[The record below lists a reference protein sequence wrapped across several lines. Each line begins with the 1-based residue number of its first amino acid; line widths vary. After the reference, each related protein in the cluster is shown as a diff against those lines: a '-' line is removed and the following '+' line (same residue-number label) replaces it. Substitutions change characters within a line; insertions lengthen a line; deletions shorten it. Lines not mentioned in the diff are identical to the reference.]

1 MDNDIE
7 MLILMADGC
16 EEVEALTMYDVM
28 KRAGVKTELCSIT
41 GQNEV
46 TSSHGV
52 KIACESL
59 IEDVSPYDVK
69 AVYLPGGLPGAT
81 NLAEHPLVLHIVQSL
96 AVDEKLI
103 VAVCAGPYVLYAA
116 GLSKDL
122 KMTCAPIFK
131 DKIPNCDYI
140 TDCMVV
146 QEKNFL
152 TGVGPAACL
161 PLALQALTVL
171 KGEEVSQQVA
181 AAMQVR
187 KLYAT
192 VKQGTCVQKFN

>member
-1 MDNDIE
+1 MCIRD
-7 MLILMADGC
+7 
-16 EEVEALTMYDVM
+16 
-28 KRAGVKTELCSIT
+28 R
-41 GQNEV
+41 
-46 TSSHGV
+46 
-52 KIACESL
+52 
-59 IEDVSPYDVK
+59 PYDVK

-181 AAMQVR
+181 AAMQVS